1 MSESSSPD
9 FYLQTRQVLSSS
21 YPELSPADFYREL
34 FPEGSF
40 EMHRPELDGLDRD
53 ERLEFYRS
61 LPADQR
67 RPNGIV
73 LEVPP
78 QDSGKGARQWTVTDD
93 LHALDRFT
101 RDEPVF
107 ALMAPIG
114 YSGSKRDLAHAYT
127 LYAMAFDLDQP
138 KLSGLLHQ
146 STHHIIPCPTFIV
159 LSGHGVH
166 LYYQFEKPQPMY
178 PRNATALNLFKRH
191 LTRHIW
197 NPYTSRIDQ
206 PQYQSVNQGF
216 RLVGGRSKLGK
227 GYPVR
232 AYRCGSPVTIEDL
245 SDFLNDEER
254 ADVGHLIELSD
265 DHVSLEQARE
275 LWPEWYK
282 RRIEKGEVAKTWHVN
297 RGLYDWWLKKIQ
309 TDSNVGH
316 RYFCIMALAVYAVKC
331 DISRDE
337 LERDA
342 YGLIPLFDSISP
354 EDNRFTEDDVKAA
367 LKAYEDKYA
376 TFTRDAIS
384 YLTGIKLTPNRRNYR
399 KQDLHLK
406 IARATRDAIHPDGV
420 WRKGNGRPI
429 GSSSFVNN
437 ESAIKTTKAALVNDY
452 VFAHPDA
459 TASEVAK
466 ACGVSR
472 PTAYK
477 YMPKRERKPRGVSV
491 GRSDKRQIV
500 FDWLDSNEDHS
511 LEAVIAGCSVSRPTA
526 KKYLDEWL
534 ASHNIGDVVKR
545 TIKDILNG
553 RGGLPLS
560 VLEDAIADL
569 LQNGKAKEPQTVG
582 KLEMTTEPLTDED
595 RAKGIIRKGRLNF

>member
-1 MSESSSPD
+1 MRESNTPD

-21 YPELSPADFYREL
+21 YPELSPVDFYREL

-40 EMHRPELDGLDRD
+40 ELRRSELDGLTRD

-73 LEVPP
+73 LEVPS

-146 STHHIIPCPTFIV
+146 ATHHIIPCPTFIV

-178 PRNATALNLFKRH
+178 PRNAAALNLFKRH

-265 DHVSLEQARE
+265 DHVTLERARE

-331 DISRDE
+331 DIGRDE

-384 YLTGIKLTPNRRNYR
+384 YLTGIKLTPNRRNHR
-399 KQDLHLK
+399 KQDLHLEM
-406 IARATRDAIHPDGV
+406 ARAVRDVHQRRLGTV
-420 WRKGNGRPI
+420 WDENRNKNGR
-429 GSSSFVNN
+429 S
-437 ESAIKTTKAALVNDY
+437 TKEKLVCDY
-452 VFAHPDA
+452 VSAHPDA

-477 YMPKRERKPRGVSV
+477 YMPKQERKPRGVSV

-511 LEAVIAGCSVSRPTA
+511 LEAIMDGCGVSRPTA
-526 KKYLDEWL
+526 AKYLAQWDEQIGSIEHDGNLVEAVTHMVEAIQRGEFSVEEMIDDPNVLQRFSL
-534 ASHNIGDVVKR
+534 ASQQ
-545 TIKDILNG
+545 
-553 RGGLPLS
+553 
-560 VLEDAIADL
+560 E
-569 LQNGKAKEPQTVG
+569 
-582 KLEMTTEPLTDED
+582 TEGVE
-595 RAKGIIRKGRLNF
+595 

>member
-1 MSESSSPD
+1 MSESSNSD
-9 FYLQTRQVLSSS
+9 FYLQAQQLLSSS

-34 FPEGSF
+34 FPAGSF
-40 EMHRPELDGLDRD
+40 ELHRPELDGMPRD
-53 ERLEFYRS
+53 QRLEFYRS

-78 QDSGKGARQWTVTDD
+78 QGSGKGARQWTVTDD

-101 RDEPVF
+101 HDEPVF

-146 STHHIIPCPTFIV
+146 ATHHIIPCPTFIV

-166 LYYQFEKPQPMY
+166 LYYQFEKPLPMY
-178 PRNATALNLFKRH
+178 PRNAASLNLFKRH

-232 AYRCGSPVTIEDL
+232 VYRCGSPVTVEDL
-245 SDFLNDEER
+245 ADFLNDEER

-265 DHVSLEQARE
+265 DHVSLERARE

-297 RGLYDWWLKKIQ
+297 RGLYDWWLRKIQ

-354 EDNRFTEDDVKAA
+354 SDNRFTEDDVKAA

-384 YLTGIKLTPNRRNYR
+384 YLTGIKLTPNRRNHR
-399 KQDLHLK
+399 KQVEHLK
-406 IARATRDAIHPDGV
+406 RARAVQKVDDPNGSWRNAVGRPVGPVEEKRRRVLDYVADHPEAGATEIARGT
-420 WRKGNGRPI
+420 
-429 GSSSFVNN
+429 
-437 ESAIKTTKAALVNDY
+437 
-452 VFAHPDA
+452 
-459 TASEVAK
+459 
-466 ACGVSR
+466 GVSR
-472 PTAYK
+472 SSVYK
-477 YMPKRERKPRGVSV
+477 YLPAEGRTARGTDST
-491 GRSDKRQIV
+491 GRPDKKKIV
-500 FDWLDSNEDHS
+500 FDWLDLNEDHS
-511 LEAVIAGCSVSRPTA
+511 LEAVMAGCGVSRPTA
-526 KKYLDEWL
+526 KKYLHEWKV
-534 ASHNIGDVVKR
+534 SHGIGEMTR
-545 TIKDILNG
+545 QTIQDILNG
-553 RGGLPLS
+553 HGGVPLS
-560 VLEDAIADL
+560 ALERMLADFL
-569 LQNGKAKEPQTVG
+569 RKNDGTDEEPREVG
-582 KLEMTTEPLTDED
+582 KIEMITEPLTDED
-595 RAKGIIRKGRLNF
+595 RAKGIIRKGHLNF